1 MKALPAALQAHLDD
15 GTTTL
20 AWCWKITRAD
30 GVVLGFTD
38 HDRVLT
44 FAGVDF
50 EPESGLSASE
60 IRAGADLA
68 VDSQDAEGAL
78 TSDRITE
85 TDILDGRWDNALVEV
100 WRVNWQTPGQ
110 RVLIRRGAI
119 GELRR
124 GRVAFV
130 AEVRSMAHVLG
141 QTVGRVYQGT
151 CDAALGD
158 SRCGVDLNDPAYTGT
173 GAVVD
178 PIRDRAFTAS
188 GLGAFDNGW
197 FSFGYL
203 EWTSGPNSGRLAEV
217 MMHELSSG
225 VVTITLLEAPVR
237 PIEGGETFTIRA
249 GCDKRSTTCAAKFSN
264 ILNFRGFPHIPGQDA
279 VIRYA
284 TSDGGH
290 EGAVL

>member
-1 MKALPAALQAHLDD
+1 MKTLPPALQAHLDD

-30 GVVLGFTD
+30 GQSFGFTD
-38 HDRVLT
+38 HDCPLVFGGT
-44 FAGVDF
+44 DY

-60 IRAGADLA
+60 IRAGSDLS
-68 VDSQDAEGAL
+68 VDSQDAQGAL
-78 TSDRITE
+78 TSGRITE

-100 WRVNWQTPGQ
+100 WRVNWNALGQ

-124 GRVAFV
+124 GRMSFV

-158 SRCGVDLNDPAYTGT
+158 SRCGVNIAAAAYRGT

-178 PIRDRAFTAS
+178 PIRDGAFTAS
-188 GLGAFDNGW
+188 GLGGFASGW
-197 FSFGYL
+197 FSFGHL

-217 MMHELSSG
+217 MLHEIASG

-237 PIEGGETFTIRA
+237 AVAGGNAFTIRA
-249 GCDKRSTTCAAKFSN
+249 GCDKRAETCTAKFSN

-279 VIRYA
+279 VVRYA
-284 TSDGGH
+284 HADGGH

>member
-1 MKALPAALQAHLDD
+1 MKSLSPALQAHLDD

-38 HDRVLT
+38 HDRTLSFGGT
-44 FAGVDF
+44 DF

-60 IRAGADLA
+60 IRAGSDLA
-68 VDSQDAEGAL
+68 VDSQDAQGAL
-78 TSDRITE
+78 NSDRITE

-100 WRVNWQTPGQ
+100 WRVNWNAPGQ
-110 RVLIRRGAI
+110 RVLLRRGSI

-158 SRCGVDLNDPAYTGT
+158 TRCGVDLNDPAYTGN
-173 GAVVD
+173 GAVDD
-178 PIRDRAFTAS
+178 PVRDRAFTAS
-188 GLGAFDNGW
+188 GLAGFANGW
-197 FSFGYL
+197 FSFGFL
-203 EWTSGPNSGRLAEV
+203 EWASGPNSGRSAEV
-217 MMHELSSG
+217 MMHELASG
-225 VVTITLLEAPVR
+225 IVSITLLEAPVR
-237 PIEGGETFTIRA
+237 PIATGHAFIIRA
-249 GCDKRSTTCAAKFSN
+249 GCDKRSETCAAKFAN
-264 ILNFRGFPHIPGQDA
+264 ILNFRGFPNIPGQDT

-284 TSDGGH
+284 TADGAH

>member
-1 MKALPAALQAHLDD
+1 MKALPPALQAHLDD

-30 GVVLGFTD
+30 GVSFGFTD
-38 HDRVLT
+38 HDQPLAFGGT
-44 FAGVDF
+44 DF

-60 IRAGADLA
+60 IRAGSDLS

-100 WRVNWQTPGQ
+100 WRVNWAAPGQ

-124 GRVAFV
+124 GRMSFV

-158 SRCGVDLNDPAYTGT
+158 SRCGVNIAAAAYRGT

-178 PIRDRAFTAS
+178 PIRDGAFTAS
-188 GLGAFDNGW
+188 GLGGFASGW
-197 FSFGYL
+197 FSFGHL

-217 MMHELSSG
+217 MLHEIASG

-237 PIEGGETFTIRA
+237 AVAGGNAFTIRA
-249 GCDKRSTTCAAKFSN
+249 GCDKRSATCAAKFSN
-264 ILNFRGFPHIPGQDA
+264 IANFRGFPHIPGQDA
-279 VIRYA
+279 VVRYA
-284 TSDGGH
+284 TADGGH

>member
-1 MKALPAALQAHLDD
+1 MKSLSPALQVHLDD

-30 GVVLGFTD
+30 GVRFGFTD
-38 HDRVLT
+38 HDCPLAFGGT
-44 FAGVDF
+44 GY

-60 IRAGADLA
+60 IRSGSDLA

-100 WRVNWQTPGQ
+100 WRVNWAAPGQ

-124 GRVAFV
+124 GRMSFV
-130 AEVRSMAHVLG
+130 VEVRSMAHVLG

-158 SRCGVDLNDPAYTGT
+158 SRCGVNIAAAAYRGT

-178 PIRDRAFTAS
+178 PIRDGAFTAS
-188 GLGAFDNGW
+188 GLGGFASGW
-197 FSFGYL
+197 FSFGHL

-217 MMHELSSG
+217 MLHEIASG

-237 PIEGGETFTIRA
+237 AVAGGNAFTIRA
-249 GCDKRSTTCAAKFSN
+249 GCDKRSATCAAKFSN
-264 ILNFRGFPHIPGQDA
+264 IANFRGFPHIPGQDA
-279 VIRYA
+279 VVRYA
-284 TSDGGH
+284 TADGGH
-290 EGAVL
+290 EGEVL

>member
-1 MKALPAALQAHLDD
+1 MKSLSPALQAHLDD
-15 GTTTL
+15 GTTTQ
-20 AWCWKITRAD
+20 AWCWQITRAD

-38 HDRVLT
+38 HDRTLSFGGT
-44 FAGVDF
+44 DF
-50 EPESGLSASE
+50 EPESGLSASD
-60 IRAGADLA
+60 IRAGSELS

-100 WRVNWQTPGQ
+100 WRVNWRATGQ
-110 RVLIRRGAI
+110 RVLLRRGSI

-124 GRVAFV
+124 GRMAFV

-158 SRCGVDLNDPAYTGT
+158 TRCGVDLNDPAYTGT

-178 PIRDRAFTAS
+178 QIRDRAFRAS
-188 GLGAFDNGW
+188 GIGGFVNGW

-203 EWTSGPNSGRLAEV
+203 EWTSGPNAGRQAEV
-217 MMHELSSG
+217 MLHELASG

-237 PIEGGETFTIRA
+237 AINGGHSFTIRA
-249 GCDKRSTTCAAKFSN
+249 GCDKHAETCAAKFAN
-264 ILNFRGFPHIPGQDA
+264 IVNFRGFPHIPGQDA

-284 TSDGGH
+284 TADGGH